1 MLMCISSLKALFT
14 PPRHSESFVHCV
26 DVTHL
31 LVFEG
36 CSQDTSATIKDSK
49 SSFRR
54 RVIQQSASNIFQ
66 MFCTPECQEWF
77 IFREDRASLRLS
89 QIHTVSIQNEICS
102 QIVSFGVFSTETPE
116 EIQKTLWHA
125 ATCLS
130 VWPLGEHLNQYR
142 TGLEQ
147 ICLGKWGSRMLV

>member
-1 MLMCISSLKALFT
+1 MLMCITSLKALFT

-102 QIVSFGVFSTETPE
+102 QIVSFECRLNRNPRRDPE
-116 EIQKTLWHA
+116 DFVTRSDMFV
-125 ATCLS
+125 S
-130 VWPLGEHLNQYR
+130 VAVR
-142 TGLEQ
+142 RA
-147 ICLGKWGSRMLV
+147 S